1 MSMDERDLILDIRGL
16 RTIFSTDEGVVNAVA
31 GIDFQVERGTTT
43 CIVGESGSGKSA
55 TARSIM
61 QVIDRPGVI
70 DEGEIWFRATPDSQ
84 AVDIAA
90 MSLKSAEIRKIR
102 GKQIGLI
109 FQEPMSSLSPVHT
122 IGNQISEVLEIHEG
136 RKPKEVRE
144 QVIEELRRVG
154 IPRPQQSIDS
164 YIFQLSGGMRQR
176 AMIAMALVARPQLVI
191 ADEPTT
197 ALDVT
202 TQAQIL
208 DLLNDLKQSLGM
220 TLLFITHDLGVV
232 AEIADNVVVMRDG
245 KVVEAGTV
253 SDIFHRP
260 QHDYTKQLLS
270 SLPQR
275 WKENPFGEDGGSRSL
290 SKISVDE
297 PDPGTPAAARDAEPG
312 AEQTDANAP
321 ILQIKNLTMRFET
334 VAGKLFG
341 RKSKDSITAVD
352 DVSLSVPTGK
362 TIGLVGESGC
372 GKTTLGRTVLRAYR
386 PTSGELLYRRSDGR
400 VVDLAQ
406 MSQRNLIPYRRDIRM
421 VFQDPYGSLN
431 PRMTV
436 EQVIGEP
443 LAVAK
448 IPKAEIRE
456 RVHEALRRV
465 GLRSDM
471 AARYPHAFSGGERQ
485 RIGIARALITN
496 PRFVVADEAGSGL
509 DASVRTQV
517 LGELGHC
524 QEEVNLTYLFI
535 SHDLSVIEQICDEV
549 AVMYFGELVEHRKAA
564 DLFAD
569 PHHDYTR
576 ALLSAV
582 PIADPDERGTKQRI
596 VYAP

>member
-1 MSMDERDLILDIRGL
+1 MSSVDKDLILDIRGL
-16 RTIFSTDEGVVNAVA
+16 RTVFRTDEGVVNAVA
-31 GIDFQVERGTTT
+31 GIDVQVERGTTT

-70 DEGEIWFRATPDSQ
+70 DDGEIWFKAHRDSDP
-84 AVDIAA
+84 VDIAA
-90 MSLKSAEIRKIR
+90 MSVKGSDIRKIR

-136 RKPKEVRE
+136 AKPKEVRE
-144 QVIEELRRVG
+144 RVIDELRRVG
-154 IPRPQQSIDS
+154 IPKPEQRIDS
-164 YIFQLSGGMRQR
+164 YTFQLSGGMRQR
-176 AMIAMALVARPQLVI
+176 AMIAMALIARPQLVI

-208 DLLNDLKQSLGM
+208 DLLNELKESLGM

-232 AEIADNVVVMRDG
+232 AEIADNVIVMRDG
-245 KVVEAGTV
+245 KVVESGPVT
-253 SDIFHRP
+253 DIFHRP
-260 QHDYTKQLLS
+260 QHSYTKKLLD

-275 WKENPFGEDGGSRSL
+275 WKENPFGAEEGEEAS
-290 SKISVDE
+290 SKIDVTEPAPSQGDE
-297 PDPGTPAAARDAEPG
+297 TARRGEVEALAPGG
-312 AEQTDANAP
+312 P
-321 ILQIKNLTMRFET
+321 ILEIKNLTMRFET

-341 RKSKDSITAVD
+341 RKSKESITAVD
-352 DVSLSVPTGK
+352 NVSLAIPHGK

-386 PTSGELLYRRSDGR
+386 PTGGELLYRRSDGR
-400 VVDLAQ
+400 VVNLAQ

-443 LAVAK
+443 LAVAGVGK
-448 IPKAEIRE
+448 QEIRE
-456 RVHEALRRV
+456 RVHESLRRV

-485 RIGIARALITN
+485 RIGIARSLITN
-496 PRFVVADEAGSGL
+496 PRFVVADEAVSAL

-517 LGELGHC
+517 LELLGEL
-524 QEEVNLTYLFI
+524 QEELDLTYLFI
-535 SHDLSVIEQICDEV
+535 SHDLSVVEQICDEV
-549 AVMYFGELVEHRKAA
+549 AVMYFGELVEHRPAA
-564 DLFAD
+564 ELFAN

-582 PIADPDERGTKQRI
+582 PIADPNLRGTKERI